1 MAENPAQLWAWT
13 LGRQIGEDKWQ
24 FLPWTNSRY
33 ASLWLILKKI
43 KYKVTN
49 VQVRKYSADE

>member
-1 MAENPAQLWAWT
+1 MLFQNKFSDLVQPISLGEFFTKAVNPAQLWAWT

-33 ASLWLILKKI
+33 TI
-43 KYKVTN
+43 Y
-49 VQVRKYSADE
+49 D